1 MGTGVSLAVA
11 RRFGRE
17 GYRIASI
24 ARRPDSLAA
33 AEAALREAGIEARSF
48 EGDAA
53 DEASLVRVLSA
64 IRAQMGDPEVLVY
77 NASAG
82 TPGPPTSLSP
92 NALQRDFAVNVVG
105 AVVCA
110 RECAPAMTESGRGTI
125 FLTGGGLALEP
136 MAEIASLALGKAAI
150 RSLAFSLAQELGPR
164 GVHVATVTICG
175 FVKEGTRFAPDL
187 VAEEYWRLHTQS
199 AGKWE
204 REMIYK

>member
-1 MGTGVSLAVA
+1 MALERICAVVGMGTGVSLAVA

-92 NALQRDFAVNVVG
+92 NALQ
-105 AVVCA
+105 
-110 RECAPAMTESGRGTI
+110 
-125 FLTGGGLALEP
+125 
-136 MAEIASLALGKAAI
+136 
-150 RSLAFSLAQELGPR
+150 
-164 GVHVATVTICG
+164 
-175 FVKEGTRFAPDL
+175 
-187 VAEEYWRLHTQS
+187 
-199 AGKWE
+199 
-204 REMIYK
+204 